1 MYYIKEG
8 YFMAVPE
15 SIRSVARPSNTI
27 VEDNGR
33 EGPNRYAVR
42 QRSGVKYVPGGNPQ
56 PRNGKVIGHIIN
68 GKYVPV
74 NAPVADAR
82 PEMLQYG
89 ASAFVHS
96 VSADL
101 LSDLL
106 ETFAAKDAY
115 TIMTIA
121 SLRVMRPSIASGR
134 LASFYRKTF
143 ISKFYPGAALS
154 ENTVSAF
161 LNDLGEARAKRRAF
175 YQKRADRVI
184 AEHHIAIDGMLKQ
197 DNSSVNDLSA
207 FSHKA
212 RVRGCK
218 EVSVLYA
225 YDIEKM
231 EPVCAEIF
239 PGNSIDAS
247 SYAAFIRDNDIRN
260 GIIVSDKGFPPA
272 RIMDELKSRP
282 NLHFLTPI
290 KRNDVRIKD
299 NDALNFDGVL
309 EGVNGH
315 ILYSKR
321 QIKGGR
327 FLYTFRDSRKSGIE
341 EASFLANREK
351 KKDFSYSWYDKKS
364 DVFGV
369 IVFESDEDLDPK
381 TAYICY
387 SDRWLLELVFN
398 RYKNDLGLDRTN
410 VQGDFSVIGSEFINF
425 VATVMTCRML
435 RQATAAGLLE
445 TRSYGDL
452 IEDLSEV
459 WRDADAPEHAAT
471 NDGHWIHTLEYEF
484 TELEALG
491 LSEPIPKPTP
501 KKRGRPRKNPV
512 QEDQPKRRR
521 GRPRKHPL
529 PEDGAS

>member
-1 MYYIKEG
+1 
-8 YFMAVPE
+8 MAVPE

-42 QRSGVKYVPGGNPQ
+42 LRSGVKYVPGGNPQ
-56 PRNGKVIGHIIN
+56 PRNGKVIGHIAD

-82 PEMLQYG
+82 PEILQYG

-96 VSADL
+96 VSEDL

-106 ETFAAKDAY
+106 EVFAAKDAY
-115 TIMTIA
+115 TIMAIA
-121 SLRVMRPSIASGR
+121 SLRVMKPSIPSGR
-134 LASFYRKTF
+134 LASYYRKTF
-143 ISKFYPGAALS
+143 ISRFYPGVALS
-154 ENTVSAF
+154 ENTVSSF
-161 LNDLGEARAKRRAF
+161 LDHLGEDRAKRSAF

-184 AEHHIAIDGMLKQ
+184 AEHHIAIVGTLKQ

-207 FSHKA
+207 FSRKA

-225 YDIEKM
+225 YDIEKI
-231 EPVCAEIF
+231 EPVCAEVF

-247 SYAAFIRDNDIRN
+247 SYAAFIRDNDIRK
-260 GIIVSDKGFPPA
+260 GIIVSDKGFPTA
-272 RIMDELKSRP
+272 RIKAELDSRP
-282 NLHFLTPI
+282 DLHFLTPI
-290 KRNDVRIKD
+290 KRNDARIKD
-299 NDALNFDGVL
+299 NGALNFDGVL
-309 EGVNGH
+309 EGVDGH

-327 FLYTFRDSRKSGIE
+327 FLYAFRDSRKSGIE

-369 IVFESDEDLDPK
+369 IVFESDEDLDPR

-398 RYKNDLGLDRTN
+398 RYKNDIGLDRTN
-410 VQGDFSVIGSEFINF
+410 VQGDFSVIGSEFVNF
-425 VATVMTCRML
+425 IATVMTSRML
-435 RQATAAGLLE
+435 SKATVAGLLE

-452 IEDLSEV
+452 LDDLSEV

-484 TELEALG
+484 AELDALG
-491 LSEPIPKPTP
+491 LSEPIPKPVP

-512 QEDQPKRRR
+512 PEDKPKRRR
-521 GRPRKHPL
+521 GRPKKHPL
-529 PEDGAS
+529 PDDGAS

>member
-1 MYYIKEG
+1 
-8 YFMAVPE
+8 MAVPE

>member
-1 MYYIKEG
+1 
-8 YFMAVPE
+8 MAVPE
-15 SIRSVARPSNTI
+15 SIRKVSRPSNTI

-33 EGPNRYAVR
+33 EGLNRYAVR
-42 QRSGVKYVPGGNPQ
+42 LRAGIKYIPGGNPQ
-56 PRNGKVIGHIIN
+56 PRNGKVIGHIIG

-74 NAPVADAR
+74 NAPVQDSR

-101 LSDLL
+101 LEDLQRI
-106 ETFAAKDAY
+106 FALKDAY
-115 TIMTIA
+115 SIMAIA
-121 SLRVMRPSIASGR
+121 SLRVMRPSIPSNR

-143 ISKFYPGAALS
+143 INKFYPGAALS
-154 ENTVSAF
+154 ENTVSSF
-161 LNDLGEARAKRRAF
+161 LSHLGEDRTKRRAF
-175 YQKRADRVI
+175 YQKRANRVI

-247 SYAAFIRDNDIRN
+247 SYAAFIRDNDIKK

-272 RIMDELKSRP
+272 KIQAELKNRP
-282 NLHFLTPI
+282 DFHFLTPI
-290 KRNDVRIKD
+290 KRNDARIRD
-299 NDALNFDGVL
+299 NNALNFDGVL
-309 EGVNGH
+309 EGVEGH
-315 ILYSKR
+315 ILYSRR

-341 EASFLANREK
+341 EAAFLSNQEK
-351 KKDFSYSWYDKKS
+351 NKDFSYNWYDRKS
-364 DVFGV
+364 SIFGV
-369 IVFESDEDLDPK
+369 IVFESDEDLNPK
-381 TAYICY
+381 AAYICY

-398 RYKNDLGLDRTN
+398 RYKNDIGLDRTY

-425 VATVMTCRML
+425 IATVMTCRML
-435 RQATAAGLLE
+435 RKATAAGLLE
-445 TRSYGDL
+445 DKSYGDL
-452 IEDLSEV
+452 LEDLSEV

-484 TELEALG
+484 SELEALG
-491 LSEPIPKPTP
+491 LSEPMPKPVP

-512 QEDQPKRRR
+512 PEDVPKRRR
-521 GRPRKHPL
+521 GRPRKQPL
-529 PEDGAS
+529 PEDGASELGSR

>member
-1 MYYIKEG
+1 
-8 YFMAVPE
+8 MAVPE
-15 SIRSVARPSNTI
+15 SIRSVDRPSNTI

-121 SLRVMRPSIASGR
+121 SLRVMRPSIPSGR

-143 ISKFYPGAALS
+143 ISKFYPGVALS
-154 ENTVSAF
+154 ENTVSSF

-247 SYAAFIRDNDIRN
+247 SYASFIRDNDIRN

-272 RIMDELKSRP
+272 RIMDELKDRP

-309 EGVNGH
+309 EGVDGH

-410 VQGDFSVIGSEFINF
+410 VQGDFSVIGSEFISF

-435 RQATAAGLLE
+435 RQSTAAGLLE

-491 LSEPIPKPTP
+491 LSEPIPKPAP

>member
-1 MYYIKEG
+1 
-8 YFMAVPE
+8 MAVPA
-15 SIRSVARPSNTI
+15 SIRAVERPSNTI
-27 VEDNGR
+27 IEDNGR
-33 EGPNRYAVR
+33 DDPNRYAVR
-42 QRSGVKYVPGGNPQ
+42 LRAGVKYVPGGNPQ
-56 PRNGKVIGHIIN
+56 PRNGKVIGHIVD

-74 NAPVADAR
+74 NAPVADAK

-89 ASAFVHS
+89 ASAFVYS

-101 LSDLL
+101 IEDLL
-106 ETFAAKDAY
+106 DIFAAKDAY
-115 TIMTIA
+115 SIMTIA
-121 SLRVMRPSIASGR
+121 SLRVMRPSISSNR
-134 LASFYRKTF
+134 LASLYRKTF
-143 ISKFYPGAALS
+143 ISRYYPGAALS

-161 LNDLGEARAKRRAF
+161 LSHLGEDRTKRRAF

-207 FSHKA
+207 FSRKA
-212 RVRGCK
+212 RVRGCR

-247 SYAAFIRDNDIRN
+247 SYAAFIRDNDIRK
-260 GIIVSDKGFPPA
+260 GIIVSDKGFPPS
-272 RIMDELKSRP
+272 RIKTELAERP
-282 NLHFLTPI
+282 DLHFLTPV
-290 KRNDVRIKD
+290 KRNDVRIRD
-299 NDALNFDGVL
+299 NHALDFDGVL
-309 EGVNGH
+309 EGVDGH

-321 QIKGGR
+321 RIKGGCY
-327 FLYTFRDSRKSGIE
+327 LYTFRDSHKSSAE
-341 EASFLANREK
+341 ETAFLANRK
-351 KKDFSYSWYDKKS
+351 KNKDFSYSWYDKKS
-364 DVFGV
+364 SVFGV
-369 IVFESDEDLDPK
+369 IIFESDKDLDPK

-398 RYKNDLGLDRTN
+398 RYKNDLGLDRTC

-425 VATVMTCRML
+425 IATVLTCRML
-435 RQATAAGLLE
+435 RKATAAGLLE

-452 IEDLSEV
+452 LEDLSEV
-459 WRDADAPEHAAT
+459 WRDVNAPDHAAT
-471 NDGHWIHTLEYEF
+471 NDGHWVHTMEYEF
-484 TELEALG
+484 AELEALG
-491 LSEPIPKPTP
+491 LSEPVPKPEP

-512 QEDQPKRRR
+512 PEDKPKRRR

-529 PEDGAS
+529 PDDGAG

>member
-1 MYYIKEG
+1 
-8 YFMAVPE
+8 MAVPE

-56 PRNGKVIGHIIN
+56 PRNGKVIGHIVD

-121 SLRVMRPSIASGR
+121 SLRVMRPSIPSGR

-143 ISKFYPGAALS
+143 ISKFYPGVALS
-154 ENTVSAF
+154 ENTVSSF
-161 LNDLGEARAKRRAF
+161 LNDLGEARAKRRNF

-247 SYAAFIRDNDIRN
+247 SYAAFIKDNDIRN

-272 RIMDELKSRP
+272 RIMDELKDRP
-282 NLHFLTPI
+282 DLHFLTPI

-299 NDALNFDGVL
+299 NQALNFDGVL
-309 EGVNGH
+309 EGVDGH

-321 QIKGGR
+321 KIKGGR

-398 RYKNDLGLDRTN
+398 RYKNDLGLDRTY

-435 RQATAAGLLE
+435 RKATAAGLLE

-452 IEDLSEV
+452 LEDLSEV

-484 TELEALG
+484 AELEALG
-491 LSEPIPKPTP
+491 LSEPIPKPAP

-529 PEDGAS
+529 PEDGAG